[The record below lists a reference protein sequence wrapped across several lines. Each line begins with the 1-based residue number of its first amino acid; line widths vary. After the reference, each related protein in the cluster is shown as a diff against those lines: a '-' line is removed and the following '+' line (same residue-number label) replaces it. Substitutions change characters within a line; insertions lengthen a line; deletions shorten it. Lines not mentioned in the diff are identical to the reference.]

1 MKKWSKKTPGVSYEV
16 SIREET
22 HEPLSHA
29 EVRGSSLLGFRKI
42 VADEIKSGQ
51 ECLSLIP
58 PE

>member
-1 MKKWSKKTPGVSYEV
+1 MKEWSKKTPGVSCEV

-29 EVRGSSLLGFRKI
+29 EVEEI
-42 VADEIKSGQ
+42 VAAWISQNLADEIKSGQ